1 MGSKTTFSL
10 SLCDRVLLPRLF
22 SLVFSRLLSSPL
34 VFSLVFLSSSC
45 SFPSLS
51 SASPSLPSIALVF
64 KLRPRRLSLLASTLV
79 FNSHFASFCVTCPPR
94 GLALSLL
101 LSLLSCSPFFLFFSK
116 LVAAADALP
125 ENGARRPRKQDH
137 GRPADDDQGQRHRR
151 AGTGRTWT
159 CLRLTLP
166 AFAHDQPWTGC
177 MPGRRLTPP

>member
-1 MGSKTTFSL
+1 M
-10 SLCDRVLLPRLF
+10 LF
-22 SLVFSRLLSSPL
+22 SDFSL
-34 VFSLVFLSSSC
+34 VFSLVFCPSFLLLASSTVSVRLSRQRHLV
-45 SFPSLS
+45 FPLSLS
-51 SASPSLPSIALVF
+51 SLSFVLVGFPYLPPPSSSTRTLRLFASPIRLVDSLSLP
-64 KLRPRRLSLLASTLV
+64 
-79 FNSHFASFCVTCPPR
+79 
-94 GLALSLL
+94 
-101 LSLLSCSPFFLFFSK
+101 SLLSCSPFFLFFSK